1 MLFFFPKVGYVILP
15 SEGNNSYPQV
25 IHPKGCCWKRRDADR
40 AEDRCPWRCR
50 TLGDFLDPVGTMITK
65 NYCWWFRNV
74 AKQLV
79 GSLYLSHYSQGFIF
93 YTSQVVVS
101 NFFHRKFCPPE
112 NERMSPIKELWWK
125 DISSSNIF
133 QPSIVR
139 DMLVLKG
146 GRML

>member
-1 MLFFFPKVGYVILP
+1 MWSFPQRVTTVTLKSSTQKAVVENDEMLIGLKIDVHEDAGPWEIFWTQLGRWLQKTTVDG
-15 SEGNNSYPQV
+15 SEMLLSS
-25 IHPKGCCWKRRDADR
+25 W
-40 AEDRCPWRCR
+40 
-50 TLGDFLDPVGTMITK
+50 
-65 NYCWWFRNV
+65 
-74 AKQLV
+74 V